1 MRSRVCAGLFLAA
14 CLASPFVARAQFQE
28 PTKEELQM
36 TSDPKAP
43 GAAAVYLYR
52 EETVD
57 DNHHFHTYYVRIKVL
72 TDKGK
77 DLATQSIPYEKGPFK
92 VLGIHGR
99 TIHPDGTVF
108 PLTTKPSDLV
118 DVKVQG
124 YQRNRMVF
132 TLPDVDVGS
141 ILEYRLEVQY
151 DDNIVM
157 EPDWDVQQKYF
168 VRKAHYFYYPSTSGG
183 VVNSRGEPMDR
194 LMYFASDPH
203 VAVVRDAANHYSV
216 DATDIPA
223 IPDEDWMPP
232 LNSLIWRVHFYY
244 THATSGAEFWQAE
257 AKHWEKD
264 TDKFANP
271 AKSLKDAAAGIVAAG
286 DNDDAK
292 SRKLYDAVQKLDNT
306 DFGRAKSEAEL
317 KKEKIKPA
325 KDAEGVWKQKSGS
338 SDQLALLYV
347 ALARA
352 AGLTAYAMEVVD
364 RNRAVF
370 DSSLLS
376 MGQLDDYIAVVV
388 VGGKEVFL
396 DPGQKMCPYG
406 LLAWRHTVAAGM
418 REGPKGVALEGT
430 PGNSYTQNT
439 MDREAM
445 LEVAADGSVTGSI
458 RIVMSGQRALH
469 WRQVAITNDDGEVK
483 KQFNEWLK
491 DVVPDGVQVDFDH
504 FLALED
510 FNANLVGIV
519 KVTGQLATA
528 TGKRYFLPG
537 QFFASHSTHP
547 FVAQDHRAIPVDVHY
562 PEKISDDATY
572 NLPEGFA
579 VDSMPQAD
587 VVPWG
592 GNAQLRVTS
601 KSEGKSVEI
610 QRVLEYNYTLLQA
623 KDYSGLH
630 DFYQQVATADQ
641 QQIVLLRAAA
651 KAAGN

>member
-203 VAVVRDAANHYSV
+203 VAVVRD
-216 DATDIPA
+216 
-223 IPDEDWMPP
+223 
-232 LNSLIWRVHFYY
+232 
-244 THATSGAEFWQAE
+244 E

-338 SDQLALLYV
+338 SDQLPLLYV